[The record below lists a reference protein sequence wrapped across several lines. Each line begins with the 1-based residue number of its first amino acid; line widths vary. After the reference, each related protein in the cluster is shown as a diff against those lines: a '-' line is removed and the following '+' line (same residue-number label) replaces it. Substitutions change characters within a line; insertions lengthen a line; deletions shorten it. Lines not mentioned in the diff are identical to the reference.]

1 MIIKAYEHEKIKKI
15 NNKIFLFYGEN
26 NGYKNQVVQEV
37 FFEKFKGSIERY
49 EENEILNNYDNF
61 ISGLTNKSFFEE
73 KINTGKY
80 YFDKIL
86 PRAESHYIA
95 GITGSESTMKANFN

>member
-1 MIIKAYEHEKIKKI
+1 MIIKAYEHEKIKKT

-26 NGYKNQVVQEV
+26 NGFKNQVVQKV

-61 ISGLTNKSFFEE
+61 I
-73 KINTGKY
+73 I
-80 YFDKIL
+80 
-86 PRAESHYIA
+86 
-95 GITGSESTMKANFN
+95 